1 MTPFHGRNKVR
12 PRINVTTGNKTFNWL
27 FDTGAA
33 ITCMNANSFRDS
45 FGREKNLRALYDN
58 ETPTSGRATSSAWPT
73 LGATTLKGGSKI
85 QNLSKKCGKIFFISL
100 KWILM
105 VTSPWLPA
113 KRKLYKTAKVERL
126 TVSNKKWRWSQDLA
140 ILETPLQ
147 WRLTLWMLELRMLE
161 LWMLVKPK
169 KIFCSSG

>member
-1 MTPFHGRNKVR
+1 MAV
-12 PRINVTTGNKTFNWL
+12 VL
-27 FDTGAA
+27 FSMLFEKK
-33 ITCMNANSFRDS
+33 CRDLTRS

-161 LWMLVKPK
+161 LWMLVFHFIEMNFNGNITLVACQVKVIQK
-169 KIFCSSG
+169 NGTADCE